1 MHRDNYYLNGC
12 KMQILLAHNQILE
25 GNTTQKKVN
34 LNSRLLDIPTPP
46 DISVYNKPL
55 QNANILPIIVCIEAT
70 LCILK
75 QEICL
80 QRANFILQLLG

>member
-1 MHRDNYYLNGC
+1 
-12 KMQILLAHNQILE
+12 MQILLTHNPTLE

-34 LNSRLLDIPTPP
+34 FNLRPYWMHQNPGV
-46 DISVYNKPL
+46 SVYNKLL
-55 QNANILPIIVCIEAT
+55 QNANILPIIVCIEAA

-75 QEICL
+75 REICL